1 MNFIYTEQLS
11 NSLRIKIIT
20 MLCKEKLNEKEKRNG
35 KRALSLMRV
44 LFMLFLLQTKWTI
57 KLLQLAKS
65 YLKYF
70 PTIHKK
76 HSKCLFIKR
85 IQILDKLRI

>member
-44 LFMLFLLQTKWTI
+44 LFMLFLLQTK
-57 KLLQLAKS
+57 
-65 YLKYF
+65 
-70 PTIHKK
+70 
-76 HSKCLFIKR
+76 
-85 IQILDKLRI
+85 